1 MQVKHLAEPGKFCLI
16 NDSLTNHA
24 DDDAKLEMRT
34 RATSVLLTT
43 IYTVPGTPSVSN
55 IDFWDMWK
63 MINRLRDQMMC
74 VCVCVWFIYI

>member
-43 IYTVPGTPSVSN
+43 IYTYTEC
-55 IDFWDMWK
+55 
-63 MINRLRDQMMC
+63 LAHHQ
-74 VCVCVWFIYI
+74 Y

>member
-55 IDFWDMWK
+55 IDFWDM
-63 MINRLRDQMMC
+63 
-74 VCVCVWFIYI
+74 